1 MDMSARAREALL
13 LLTAALETHLDA
25 IVNRRSPDDAMV
37 DDAYEALAEAFD
49 RYEDALDVE
58 YAEGLPMILDED
70 EEFEDDVVEG
80 TDVEADEE
88 ELDPHAVEDDD
99 EMDDD
104 IEEFDLRS

>member
-1 MDMSARAREALL
+1 MDMSANAREALL

-25 IVNRRSPDDAMV
+25 IENRRAPEDAMV
-37 DDAYEALAEAFD
+37 DDAYEALADAFE
-49 RYEDALDVE
+49 RYEDALDAE

-70 EEFEDDVVEG
+70 EEFEVVA
-80 TDVEADEE
+80 VADEQ
-88 ELDPHAVEDDD
+88 LDPHANEDDD

>member
-1 MDMSARAREALL
+1 MSANAREALL
-13 LLTAALETHLDA
+13 LLTAALERHLDA
-25 IVNRRSPDDAMV
+25 IENRRSPEDAMV

-58 YAEGLPMILDED
+58 YAEGLPMILDD
-70 EEFEDDVVEG
+70 DDEFEDDAAADGDPEG
-80 TDVEADEE
+80 DDE

-99 EMDDD
+99 ELDDD

>member
-1 MDMSARAREALL
+1 MDMSASAREALL

-37 DDAYEALAEAFD
+37 DDAYEALAEAFE
-49 RYEDALDVE
+49 RYEETLDVE
-58 YAEGLPMILDED
+58 FGEGLPMLLDED
-70 EEFEDDVVEG
+70 EEFVEEPEAPVIDED
-80 TDVEADEE
+80 
-88 ELDPHAVEDDD
+88 LDPHANEDDD